1 MDEVNLTD
9 PERRLV
15 AHLRSLRGRS
25 ASYRELAESLGWASV
40 RAVGYHAENL
50 ERKGIVVRG
59 AHRGLRL
66 VDPPGALPIL
76 GEVAAGEPVFAGDE
90 MEWFDFEKVFRAEDV
105 FLLRVRGDS
114 MIEEHIA
121 NGDLVAVQRNPEV
134 EDGRIVVVR
143 IDGAHTLKKIR
154 LQGNRVVLYPR
165 NRKYSAREVQ
175 PYEDA
180 EVIGGFIGVIRTL
193 KQPKK

>member
-1 MDEVNLTD
+1 
-9 PERRLV
+9 
-15 AHLRSLRGRS
+15 
-25 ASYRELAESLGWASV
+25 
-40 RAVGYHAENL
+40 
-50 ERKGIVVRG
+50 
-59 AHRGLRL
+59 
-66 VDPPGALPIL
+66 
-76 GEVAAGEPVFAGDE
+76 
-90 MEWFDFEKVFRAEDV
+90 
-105 FLLRVRGDS
+105 

-121 NGDLVAVQRNPEV
+121 HGDLVAVQRNPEV

-154 LQGNRVVLYPR
+154 LQGKRVVLYPR